1 MIIRYRNT
9 LQDYA
14 DRRKKLGKHDD
25 GRESVLQLMK
35 GLIVVMSALFVL
47 WLFLGAA

>member
-1 MIIRYRNT
+1 MIIRYRHT
-9 LQDYA
+9 LQDYT

-35 GLIVVMSALFVL
+35 GLIVVTAALFVL
-47 WLFLGAA
+47 LLFLGAK